1 MKPAWECGLQQVLAA
16 HAEGFGVR
24 MPGPDA
30 RSAMAAARQTGFVWT
45 RQPGVVCLAADR
57 RYLKLA
63 LGNPSVVAIIVPAT
77 LGDAA
82 SDGRALIA
90 ADRPDELYHHL
101 HATQRFDD
109 VGAASP
115 RIDPSAEM
123 DASAIVRGDVV
134 VGAGASLGPRVV
146 VEGPARIG
154 AGVRIEAGAILGCEG
169 LYAKKIAGERIHI
182 PHFGGV
188 DVGDDAFIHA
198 GAIVVR
204 SAVRGEATRVGRRA
218 HVGVMSNIG
227 HDAEIGEAAVI
238 SSNVVIAGRARIG
251 ARAWIGA
258 SATVSNMVRV
268 GEDAEIRI
276 GAVVIQDV
284 PDGGD
289 VSGNFARA
297 HARNMK
303 EYLLNVRRQA

>member
-1 MKPAWECGLQQVLAA
+1 MPAWEGGLQQMLSR
-16 HAEGFGVR
+16 HADVFGVR
-24 MPGPDA
+24 MPGGDA
-30 RSAMAAARQTGFVWT
+30 GVALEAALQTGFVWT

-57 RYLKLA
+57 RYLQLA
-63 LGNPSVVAIIVPAT
+63 RDNPSVVAVIVPMT
-77 LGDAA
+77 LADADA
-82 SDGRALIA
+82 GARAVIA
-90 ADRPDELYHHL
+90 AERPDELYHHL
-101 HATQRFDD
+101 HATQRFADA
-109 VGAASP
+109 GTASP
-115 RIDPSAEM
+115 RIDPSADV

-134 VGAGASLGPRVV
+134 VGPGASIGPRVV

-154 AGVRIEAGAILGCEG
+154 AGVRIEAGAVLGCEG

-188 DVGDDAFIHA
+188 EIGDGAFVHA

-204 SAVRGEATRVGRRA
+204 SAVRGEATRIGARA

-227 HDAEIGEAAVI
+227 HDADIGEAATI

-258 SATVSNMVRV
+258 SATVSNMVRI
-268 GEDAEIRI
+268 GEGAEVRI
-276 GAVVIQDV
+276 GAVVVQDV

-289 VSGNFARA
+289 VSGNFARP